1 MTYLLSE
8 TEVIAAIPGL
18 TQTRLVAFIAAE
30 VVTPLRTE
38 TGPAFRHID
47 IARMQLLCELTD
59 DLDLDEAALGIV
71 ISLIDQLHTARADLR
86 ALARALAA
94 ESAEVR
100 ARVGAALLRAQD

>member
-1 MTYLLSE
+1 MTHLLSE

-30 VVTPLRTE
+30 VIIPLRTE

-59 DLDLDEAALGIV
+59 DLDLDEAALGVI

-100 ARVGAALLRAQD
+100 ARVGAALLREQD